1 MSLLE
6 TYVLLFGG
14 AMVIIMALLFIE
26 VRRLRKVL
34 ERK

>member
-1 MSLLE
+1 ME

-14 AMVIIMALLFIE
+14 AMVIITALLFIE